1 MKKLLKPNLLP
12 YYILAAGGLGAILRI
27 WLTEGGMDEKG
38 LLIPGHPAL
47 ILLFLFTAAAM
58 ALLFLTLRSLGPEP
72 GYHQM
77 FPASLPDA
85 VGNGV
90 AAVGVLILSVKTM
103 FAFRDTFARLSG
115 IIGLAA
121 AASLAYTGWCR
132 LKKLRPSFLFHGI
145 VTGYFMVHT
154 VAQYR
159 IWGSDPQWQLYF
171 FPLLACIF
179 LMLCG
184 YHRTALDLSSGSRKA
199 FAFCNQAALFFCLV
213 SLWGENWLFYLSM
226 AIWNVCNIPSFKTGK
241 QPGVKNPGEMYLP
254 EAVRFCI
261 RKLEKAGFE
270 AYAVGGCVRDHLL
283 GLQPHDY
290 DLCTS
295 ATPEETAQVFS
306 QYSLVRNGEKHGTIG
321 VILKGQQYEITTF
334 RSEGGYTDGRHPDW
348 VNFVSTVQEDLSRRD
363 FTVNAMAYA
372 PGKGIID
379 PWGGKKD
386 LQRGI
391 LRAVG
396 DPEVRFREDS
406 LRILRGVRFAVRFG
420 LIPERDTE
428 KAMEELAPLMD
439 GLARE
444 RVFGELCKLLPL
456 VTFGDMQR
464 FAPILTQVIP
474 ELKPMV
480 GFEQHSPHHAYDLYT
495 HTAHVV
501 EAVPN
506 KLTLRWAALLH
517 DIGKVPAFTQ
527 DENGR
532 GHFYGHAEESAKMAD
547 DILRRLKAPNALRE
561 QVVMLIAGH
570 MLPLEPDKKLL
581 RRRLGKFGKEAVYD
595 LLTLQ
600 KADFSAKGTGTEQ
613 EADSFTQVEVLLAE
627 IAQEDACLTVADLA
641 LNGRDILALGA
652 EPGPHIGACMTHL
665 LTQVQDE
672 ILPNDKTVLLDAAKK
687 FLREF

>member
-12 YYILAAGGLGAILRI
+12 YYILAGGSLGAVLRI
-27 WLTEGGMDEKG
+27 WLTEGGMDGKG
-38 LLIPGHPAL
+38 LLIPGHPSL
-47 ILLFLFTAAAM
+47 ILLFILTAGVM
-58 ALLFLTLRSLGPEP
+58 ALLFLTTRSLGAES

-77 FPASLPDA
+77 FPSSQPDA
-85 VGNGV
+85 IGNGI
-90 AAVGVLILSVKTM
+90 AAIGILILSVKTL
-103 FAFRDTFARLSG
+103 FSFRDTFALLSG
-115 IIGLAA
+115 IVGLLAA
-121 AASLAYTGWCR
+121 ASMAYSGWCR
-132 LKKLRPSFLFHGI
+132 LKLLRPSFLFHGI
-145 VTGYFMVHT
+145 ITGYFMAHT
-154 VAQYR
+154 IAQYR

-171 FPLLACIF
+171 LPLLACIF

-184 YHRTALDLSSGSRKA
+184 YQRAALDLSAGSRKA
-199 FAFCNQAALFFCLV
+199 YAFCNQAALFFCLV
-213 SLWGENWLFYLSM
+213 SLWGENWIFYFSM
-226 AIWNVCNIPSFKTGK
+226 VIWNVCNIPSLKSGK
-241 QPGVKNPGEMYLP
+241 QPEIKNHGEMYLP
-254 EAVRFCI
+254 DAVRFCI

-270 AYAVGGCVRDHLL
+270 TYAVGGCVRDHLL
-283 GLQPHDY
+283 GLTPNDY

-295 ATPEETAQVFS
+295 ATPEEIAQIFS

-321 VILKGQQYEITTF
+321 VILKAQQYEITTF
-334 RSEGGYTDGRHPDW
+334 RSEVSYTDGRHPDW

-372 PGKGIID
+372 PSKGIID
-379 PWGGKKD
+379 PWGGKRD
-386 LQRGI
+386 LERGI

-406 LRILRGVRFAVRFG
+406 LRIIRGVRFAVRYG

-444 RVFGELCKLLPL
+444 RVFSELCKLLPV
-456 VTFGDMQR
+456 VTYGDMQR
-464 FAPILTQVIP
+464 FTPILTQVVP
-474 ELKPMV
+474 ELAPMV

-495 HTAHVV
+495 HTAYVV
-501 EAVPN
+501 ENVPN
-506 KLTLRWAALLH
+506 KLALRWAALLH
-517 DIGKVPAFTQ
+517 DIGKVPTFTQ

-532 GHFYGHAEESAKMAD
+532 GHFYGHAEESARMAD
-547 DILRRLKAPNALRE
+547 EILRRLKAPNALRE
-561 QVVMLIAGH
+561 HVVMLIAGH

-581 RRRLGKFGKEAVYD
+581 RRRLGKFGKEAIYD

-600 KADFSAKGTGTEQ
+600 KADFSAKGTGTRQ
-613 EADSFTQVEVLLAE
+613 EADSFAQVENLLQE

-641 LNGRDILALGA
+641 LNGRDILALGV
-652 EPGPHIGACMTHL
+652 EPGPHIGKCMTYL

-672 ILPNDKTVLLDAAKK
+672 MLTNDKAVLLDAAKK

>member
-1 MKKLLKPNLLP
+1 MKKLLKLNYLP
-12 YYILAAGGLGAILRI
+12 YFTIAAGLLGGILRI

-47 ILLFLFTAAAM
+47 ILSFILAAGVM
-58 ALLFLTLRSLGPEP
+58 TLLFLGTRKLSAEP
-72 GYHQM
+72 GYKQA
-77 FPASLPDA
+77 FPASMPDA
-85 VGNGV
+85 LGNV
-90 AAVGVLILSVKTM
+90 AAAAGVLIVSVKTLLS
-103 FAFRDTFARLSG
+103 FQDTFMLLSG
-115 IIGLAA
+115 IVGLAA
-121 AASLAYTGWCR
+121 AAGMVYTGWCR
-132 LKKLRPSFLFHGI
+132 LKQLRPSFLFHGI
-145 VTGYFMVHT
+145 ITAYFMIHT

-159 IWGSDPQWQLYF
+159 AWGADPQWQLYF
-171 FPLLACIF
+171 FPLLSCIF
-179 LMLCG
+179 LMLAG
-184 YHRTALDLSSGSRKA
+184 YQRTALDLSSGNCKF
-199 FAFCNQAALFFCLV
+199 FAFYNQAALFFCLV
-213 SLWGENWLFYLSM
+213 SLWGENWTFYLSL

-241 QPGVKNPGEMYLP
+241 QPKDAAPGEMYLP
-254 EAVRFCI
+254 DAVRFCI

-283 GLQPHDY
+283 GLTPHDY

-295 ATPEETAQVFS
+295 ATPEQTAQVFS
-306 QYSLVRNGEKHGTIG
+306 QFELVRNGERHGTIG
-321 VILKGQQYEITTF
+321 VVLKGQVYEITTF

-348 VNFVSTVQEDLSRRD
+348 VNFVSSVQEDLSRRD

-379 PWGGKKD
+379 PWGGEKD

-406 LRILRGVRFAVRFG
+406 LRILRGVRFAVRYG

-439 GLARE
+439 NLARE
-444 RVFGELCKLLPL
+444 RVFDELCKLLPL

-464 FAPILTQVIP
+464 FSPVLTQVIP
-474 ELKPMV
+474 ALKPMV
-480 GFEQHSPHHAYDLYT
+480 GFEQHSPHHTYDLYS

-506 KLTLRWAALLH
+506 KLALRWAALLH
-517 DIGKVPAFTQ
+517 DIGKVPTFIL

-532 GHFYGHAEESAKMAD
+532 GHFHGHAEESARMAD
-547 DILRRLKAPNALRE
+547 EILRKLKSPNALRE
-561 QVVMLIAGH
+561 HVVMLIAGH

-581 RRRLGKFGKEAVYD
+581 RRRLGKFGKDAVYD

-600 KADFSAKGTGTEQ
+600 KADFSAKGTGQ
-613 EADSFTQVEVLLAE
+613 EDDSFSKVESLLAE

-641 LNGRDILALGA
+641 LNGRDILALGV
-652 EPGPHIGACMTHL
+652 EPGPHIGACMTYL

-672 ILPNDKTVLLDAAKK
+672 MLPNDHDVLLTAAKK

>member
-1 MKKLLKPNLLP
+1 MKKLLQPKLLP
-12 YYILAAGGLGAILRI
+12 YFILGGGVIGAALRI
-27 WLTEGGMDEKG
+27 WLTEGGIDAKG

-47 ILLFLFTAAAM
+47 TLLFILTAVVM
-58 ALLFLTLRSLGPEP
+58 ALLFMTARSLGPEP
-72 GYHQM
+72 VYQQM
-77 FPASLPDA
+77 FPASYAHA
-85 VGNGV
+85 VGNM
-90 AAVGVLILSVKTM
+90 AAAAGMVILSVKTLLS
-103 FAFRDTFARLSG
+103 FRDSFALLSS
-115 IIGLAA
+115 ILGLAA
-121 AASLAYTGWCR
+121 AASLVYTGWCR
-132 LKKLRPSFLFHGI
+132 QKQLRPCFLFHGVI
-145 VTGYFMVHT
+145 TAYFMVHT
-154 VAQYR
+154 VAKYR
-159 IWGSDPQWQLYF
+159 IWGSDPQWQLYL

-184 YHRTALDLSSGSRKA
+184 YQRAALDLSGGNRKA
-199 FAFCNQAALFFCLV
+199 YALCNLGALFFCLV
-213 SLWGENWLFYLSM
+213 GLWSEDWLFYLSM
-226 AIWNVCNIPSFKTGK
+226 TIWSVCNIPSFKNGK
-241 QPGVKNPGEMYLP
+241 QPETITPGEMYLP
-254 EAVRFCI
+254 DAVRFCI

-283 GLQPHDY
+283 GLKPHDY

-295 ATPEETAQVFS
+295 ATPEETTQIFS
-306 QYSLVRNGEKHGTIG
+306 QYPLVHSGEKHGTIG

-406 LRILRGVRFAVRFG
+406 LRIIRGVRFAVRYG

-428 KAMEELAPLMD
+428 KAMEALAPLMG

-444 RVFGELCKLLPL
+444 RIFDELCKLLPL

-464 FAPILTQVIP
+464 FSPILVQVIP
-474 ELKPMV
+474 ELAPMI
-480 GFEQHSPHHAYDLYT
+480 GFEQRSPHHAYDLYI

-501 EAVPN
+501 SGVPQ
-506 KLTLRWAALLH
+506 KLSLRWAALLH
-517 DIGKVPAFTQ
+517 DIGKVTTFTL

-532 GHFYGHAEESAKMAD
+532 GHFYGHAEESARMAD
-547 DILRRLKAPNALRE
+547 EILRRLRAPNALRE
-561 QVVMLIAGH
+561 HAVMLIAGH

-600 KADFSAKGTGTEQ
+600 KADFSAKGTGTQQ
-613 EADSFTQVEVLLAE
+613 EADSFAQVEALLDQ
-627 IAQEDACLTVADLA
+627 IAKEDACLTVADLA
-641 LNGRDILALGA
+641 LNGRDILDLGV
-652 EPGPHIGACMTHL
+652 EPGPHIGACMTFL
-665 LTQVQDE
+665 LNQVQDE
-672 ILPNDKTVLLDAAKK
+672 ALANDKTVLIEAAKK
-687 FLREF
+687 FLRGF